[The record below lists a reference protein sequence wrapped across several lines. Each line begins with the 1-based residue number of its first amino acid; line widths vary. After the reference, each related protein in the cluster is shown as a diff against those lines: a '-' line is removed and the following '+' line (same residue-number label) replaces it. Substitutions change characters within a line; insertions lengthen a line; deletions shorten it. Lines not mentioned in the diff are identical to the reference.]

1 MKEGGKVGAFP
12 KGKERGSTW
21 VIKGIPCCQ
30 TASRGGSRPVRNKW
44 GLPLNDE

>member
-21 VIKGIPCCQ
+21 IIRRIPGSQ
-30 TASRGGSRPVRNKW
+30 NASIGGSKTIRSKW
-44 GLPLNDE
+44 